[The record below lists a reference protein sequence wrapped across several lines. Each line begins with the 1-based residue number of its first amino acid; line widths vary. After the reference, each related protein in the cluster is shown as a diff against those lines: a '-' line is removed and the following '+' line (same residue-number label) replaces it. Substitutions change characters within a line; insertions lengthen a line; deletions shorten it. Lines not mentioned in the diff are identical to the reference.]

1 LDRPSDFEARI
12 GYQFR
17 SRALLQQALT
27 HRSYSSVHNERL
39 EFLGDSVLGCIMSEA
54 LYARFPELTEGPLT
68 RMRAVLVC
76 EQALSETAQD
86 LGIEASI
93 RLGEGER
100 MHAAG
105 VHVSILADAVEALFG
120 AVFVDGG
127 YEATRSVV
135 MALYEGRL
143 ASIDP
148 QGPKKDPKT
157 HLHEF
162 WQAQRKAR
170 PEYRVLQVSGEAH
183 RQTFEVECVVA
194 DLGARATGLGTSRRR
209 AEQEA
214 ARALLE
220 RIGQ

>member
-1 LDRPSDFEARI
+1 
-12 GYQFR
+12 
-17 SRALLQQALT
+17 
-27 HRSYSSVHNERL
+27 
-39 EFLGDSVLGCIMSEA
+39 M
-54 LYARFPELTEGPLT
+54 TE
-68 RMRAVLVC
+68 
-76 EQALSETAQD
+76 
-86 LGIEASI
+86 
-93 RLGEGER
+93 
-100 MHAAG
+100 
-105 VHVSILADAVEALFG
+105 DAVEALFG

-157 HLHEF
+157 HLQEF
-162 WQAQRKAR
+162 LQAQRKAR